1 LFVAGGG
8 AEGAFVVLLRPLD
21 PEAPRASVG
30 EETSADAGGSKDVH
44 KDRKDTARE
53 EEEDAEEVDSKQGKD
68 KTGGSSGSSTHGTAR
83 AEKEEKDRKGTGE
96 TAPGDGGGKGGGA
109 GSKGV
114 SKGAGK
120 GAAGVEGGAEKAD
133 LMSLLKGKALAHRLR
148 RRLLA
153 ADAPGLAETSAQ
165 GQEVPRWHA
174 RAPARAG
181 HAAAARASRLA
192 RLLLSTKDDE
202 DAEEEEEAPKGV
214 AGGGAAGGGC
224 NVAAAS
230 LDFSS
235 SNQECASYHGAS
247 LVRELP
253 SAGRVLVI
261 GSELSLLALKLA
273 AQLPD
278 SIFVAVHDTA
288 AAAERT
294 RDIARVMRV
303 ENVFVCQRT
312 LSLWLLEELSGV
324 PEPYDVTILGT
335 NSEKY
340 SPLRLYTASFRGH

>member
-8 AEGAFVVLLRPLD
+8 ADGAFVVLLRPLD

-30 EETSADAGGSKDVH
+30 EGASADAGGGKDVH
-44 KDRKDTARE
+44 KDRKDAAQE

-68 KTGGSSGSSTHGTAR
+68 KTESSSGSGAHGTAR
-83 AEKEEKDRKGTGE
+83 AGKEEKGRRGTGE
-96 TAPGDGGGKGGGA
+96 AAPGDGGGKGGGA
-109 GSKGV
+109 GSKVAG
-114 SKGAGK
+114 KGAGK
-120 GAAGVEGGAEKAD
+120 GAVAMEGGAEKAE

-153 ADAPGLAETSAQ
+153 ADAPGLAETSARD
-165 GQEVPRWHA
+165 QEVPRWHA

-181 HAAAARASRLA
+181 HAAAARA

-202 DAEEEEEAPKGV
+202 DAEEEEEEAPKGV
-214 AGGGAAGGGC
+214 AVGGAGGSGC

-235 SNQECASYHGAS
+235 SNQECASFHGAS
-247 LVRELP
+247 LVRVLP

-294 RDIARVMRV
+294 RDLARVMRV
-303 ENVFVCQRT
+303 ENLFVCQRT

-335 NSEKY
+335 ISQQY
-340 SPLRLYTASFRGH
+340 SP